1 MTIYLESNFVLE
13 LAFLQAEHEHCS
25 ALLRLSESGDI
36 RLVLPAFSIG
46 EPYETWVRRSK
57 RRREIHEELTTAIR
71 ELSRSSP
78 YVRATDHFHELTGL
92 LIRSGEEE
100 KRRLD
105 ETLEEILRTVEV
117 IPIGLSIIRAA
128 INYQRELYLS
138 PQDSIVYASVLDH
151 LNSESPEPGCF
162 ITTNSRD
169 FANPDI
175 EFELTHR
182 NCRLLTKFAD
192 GAGYIRSQLS

>member
-1 MTIYLESNFVLE
+1 MIVYLESNFVLE

-25 ALLRLSESGDI
+25 ALLRLSESGEI

-57 RRREIHEELTTAIR
+57 RRRDVHEELTTAIR

-78 YVRATDHFHELTGL
+78 YERVTDHFHELTGI

-105 ETLEEILRTVEV
+105 ETLEDILRTVEV

-128 INYQRELYLS
+128 INYQRKLTLS

-151 LNSESPEPGCF
+151 LNPESTEPGCF

-175 EFELTHR
+175 ETELTDH
-182 NCRLLTKFAD
+182 NCRLLTKFAE
-192 GAGYIRSQLS
+192 GVGYIRSQLS

>member
-1 MTIYLESNFVLE
+1 MIVYLESNFVLE
-13 LAFLQAEHEHCS
+13 LAFLQAEHEKCS
-25 ALLRLSESGDI
+25 ALLRLAEIGEI

-57 RRREIHEELTTAIR
+57 RRRQIHEDLTTAIR

-78 YVRATDHFHELTGL
+78 YEAASERFHELTSV

-105 ETLEEILRTVEV
+105 ETLEKILQTVQV
-117 IPIGLSIIRAA
+117 VPLGLNIIRAA
-128 INYQRELYLS
+128 ISFQEKLYLS

-151 LNSESPEPGCF
+151 LNAESLERCCF
-162 ITTNSRD
+162 ITKNSRD
-169 FANPDI
+169 FANPSI
-175 EFELTHR
+175 EDELTLH

-192 GAGYIRSQLS
+192 GVGYVRHQLQ